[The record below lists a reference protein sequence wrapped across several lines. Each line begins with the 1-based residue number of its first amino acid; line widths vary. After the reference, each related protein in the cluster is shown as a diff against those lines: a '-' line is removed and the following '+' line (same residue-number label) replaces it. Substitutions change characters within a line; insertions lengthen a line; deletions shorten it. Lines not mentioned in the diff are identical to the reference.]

1 MINKD
6 YLYTDQWDEIGEVI
20 LATDALYLYAED
32 TESRSVYCAPK
43 LQATNKQTEFVKV
56 DLQNEDM
63 LLIVGEGR
71 TISLNNMKSVKEF
84 LASHGKSNVYIEVTG
99 MSCRVVAPLLLVGF
113 DLGLTMFVVYTEPS
127 SYKIDQFKKV
137 GINKD
142 LSEDVEGVNPLP
154 GLAKVIPHKTE
165 PLFVTLLGFEGGRLT
180 FLLSDQNPSSNKI
193 RPIFGVPGYRVNYPY
208 VSYLGNRRSIL
219 KTRCWQYAEYAEAN
233 SIVDA
238 YLTLVKILEENK
250 TRSPEMVVAPIGTKP
265 HAIGAILFAIK
276 YRDKVEL
283 LYDNPRR
290 SVHRTNGTGKVLS
303 CNVSKLIADY

>member
-6 YLYTDQWDEIGEVI
+6 YLYTDQWDDVSKVS
-20 LATDALYLYAED
+20 LAVNSLYLYAQD
-32 TESRSVYCAPK
+32 AESRSVYCAPQLRNENK
-43 LQATNKQTEFVKV
+43 DTVFVQLELQK
-56 DLQNEDM
+56 EDM
-63 LLIVGEGR
+63 LRVEGADF
-71 TISLNNMKSVKEF
+71 TISLNNMKSVRQF
-84 LASHGKSNVYIEVTG
+84 LTSYGKHNVYIEVTG

-142 LSEDVEGVNPLP
+142 LSENVEGVNPLP
-154 GLAKVIPHKTE
+154 GLAKVIPHRTE

-180 FLLSDQNPSSNKI
+180 FLLSDQNPSLDTI
-193 RPIFGVPGYRVNYPY
+193 RPVFGVPGYRVNYPY
-208 VSYLGNRRSIL
+208 VSYLGNRKSLL

-233 SIVDA
+233 SIVDS
-238 YLTLVKILEENK
+238 YLTLVKILHDNQK
-250 TRSPEMVVAPIGTKP
+250 HYSKMIVAPIGTKP
-265 HAIGAILFAIK
+265 HAIGAILFAIRYK
-276 YRDKVEL
+276 DMVEL

-290 SVHRTNGTGKVLS
+290 SVHRTDGIGKILS